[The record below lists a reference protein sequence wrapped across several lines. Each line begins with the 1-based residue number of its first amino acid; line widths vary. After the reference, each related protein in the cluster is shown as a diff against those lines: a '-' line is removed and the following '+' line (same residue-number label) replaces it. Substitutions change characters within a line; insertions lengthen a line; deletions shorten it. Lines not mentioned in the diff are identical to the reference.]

1 MEDLKENAKVRG
13 KNPRPTLMTSRT
25 RNQPLPKTMKTLLPS
40 LLASLLLSSSAHAG
54 WLTVPAKVAGK
65 IAKHGADNVVEHV
78 VTHSADNVV
87 EHVVTGSA
95 DNVAEHV
102 ATHNA
107 DDAAKAIARGG
118 AKASLKSAPAIAKT
132 IDASVDA
139 ARLEAHAMKP
149 AVASIHRPPIPKP
162 RNPTAEAAIKAAPL
176 IAVGA
181 GTGVGIARGAD
192 NLSAGSRDRSRSIGE
207 AERTAIQ
214 ENPSLLPQKWE
225 AENRPWTILAWC
237 GGGSVLLIGAGIGI
251 GLLGFLGGRRLLAG
265 RRFSR

>member
-1 MEDLKENAKVRG
+1 
-13 KNPRPTLMTSRT
+13 
-25 RNQPLPKTMKTLLPS
+25 MKTLLPS
-40 LLASLLLSSSAHAG
+40 LLASLLLASSAHAG
-54 WLTVPAKVAGK
+54 WLTVPVKIAGK

-87 EHVVTGSA
+87 EHVVTHSADNVAEHVIAGSA

-102 ATHNA
+102 VTHNA
-107 DDAAKAIARGG
+107 DDAAKTIAKGG
-118 AKASLKSAPAIAKT
+118 ARASLKSTTAIAKT

-139 ARLEAHAMKP
+139 ARLETRAMKP
-149 AVASIHRPPIPKP
+149 VVAPIHRPPIPKP
-162 RNPTAEAAIKAAPL
+162 RNPTAEAAIKAAPWV
-176 IAVGA
+176 AVGA

-192 NLSAGSRDRSRSIGE
+192 NLSAGSRDRTRSIGE

-214 ENPSLLPQKWE
+214 ENPSLLPRKWE

-265 RRFSR
+265 RRFPHHINPPETECAN